1 MGMVQN
7 VFISRFL
14 AVPILK
20 RTGLMVKDHLS
31 RFWTDRR
38 GGIVLMYALS
48 LPVLAF
54 AVGFAV
60 DFGRAAQLRT
70 RLNSA
75 ADAAALAALTPAMM
89 AQSNAVAQKAA
100 VSMFNGQAG
109 ALAGLANGDTTV
121 TVTVTNPSNNSLIR
135 NVSVCYGAAEQTIF
149 AGILGAQ
156 TLGLSN
162 CASAHAQVPPNIDF
176 YLLLDNSPSMSL
188 PATQAGIT
196 SMQSLTLNEE
206 NGGCAFACHQ
216 ASTNNGDTAGNPC
229 ADGTMPTLNGG
240 QYCASSHGAQI
251 DNFKLARN
259 NGITLRLDELT
270 SAVRTMMATAQ
281 TAASTTP
288 YNPPPVYRFAA
299 NSMDSLWQIGFNT
312 LMPLTVNFSSAWTS
326 AAANFGVMQMFSNN
340 NVCANASCTS
350 AAGGGDVESNYDNA
364 LSNANAQLPDPGA
377 GTNQAG
383 DKPQE
388 ILFFVT
394 DGVEDEQSGGI
405 RLIQPINGGVSTNYC
420 SQIKARGIKIAILY
434 TEYLPVPV
442 NSFYVDNVE
451 PFQPEIGPAL
461 QACASPGLYYDAAIG
476 ADLGQALSTLF
487 EAAVRSAS
495 LTQ

>member
-1 MGMVQN
+1 
-7 VFISRFL
+7 
-14 AVPILK
+14 
-20 RTGLMVKDHLS
+20 
-31 RFWTDRR
+31 
-38 GGIVLMYALS
+38 
-48 LPVLAF
+48 
-54 AVGFAV
+54 
-60 DFGRAAQLRT
+60 
-70 RLNSA
+70 
-75 ADAAALAALTPAMM
+75 
-89 AQSNAVAQKAA
+89 
-100 VSMFNGQAG
+100 
-109 ALAGLANGDTTV
+109 
-121 TVTVTNPSNNSLIR
+121 
-135 NVSVCYGAAEQTIF
+135 
-149 AGILGAQ
+149 
-156 TLGLSN
+156 
-162 CASAHAQVPPNIDF
+162 
-176 YLLLDNSPSMSL
+176 
-188 PATQAGIT
+188 
-196 SMQSLTLNEE
+196 
-206 NGGCAFACHQ
+206 
-216 ASTNNGDTAGNPC
+216 
-229 ADGTMPTLNGG
+229 
-240 QYCASSHGAQI
+240 
-251 DNFKLARN
+251 
-259 NGITLRLDELT
+259 
-270 SAVRTMMATAQ
+270 
-281 TAASTTP
+281 
-288 YNPPPVYRFAA
+288 
-299 NSMDSLWQIGFNT
+299 MDSLWQIGFNT

>member
-1 MGMVQN
+1 MSNERV
-7 VFISRFL
+7 
-14 AVPILK
+14 
-20 RTGLMVKDHLS
+20 S
-31 RFWTDRR
+31 RFWKDCR
-38 GGIVLMYALS
+38 GSVVLIYAIA

-75 ADAAALAALTPAMM
+75 ADAAALAALTPSMM
-89 AQSNAVAQKAA
+89 AQTNAVAQQAA

-121 TVTVTNPSNNSLIR
+121 TVTVTNPNNNALIR
-135 NVSVCYGAAEQTIF
+135 NVSVCYNAAEQTIF
-149 AGILGAQ
+149 AGILGAT
-156 TLGLSN
+156 TLALGS
-162 CASAHAQVPPNIDF
+162 CANAHAQVPPNIDF

-196 SMQSLTLNEE
+196 MMQSLTADQE

-216 ASTNNGDTAGNPC
+216 ASNNTWDPNTGAGDTAGNPC
-229 ADGTMPTLNGG
+229 IDGTSPTLNVKGYL
-240 QYCASSHGAQI
+240 YCVDSKGNPIVNGQI
-251 DNFKLARN
+251 DNFQLSRN

-270 SAVRTMMATAQ
+270 TAVQTMMATAQ
-281 TAASTTP
+281 TSIATAP
-288 YNPPPVYRFAA
+288 YNPPPAFRFAA
-299 NSMDSLWQIGFNT
+299 NSMDSLWQIGFTN
-312 LMPLTVNFSSAWTS
+312 LMPLTPNFISGWAT
-326 AAANFGVMQMFSNN
+326 AKANFGVMEMYSNN
-340 NVCANASCTS
+340 NVCAQASCPS
-350 AAGGGDVESNYDNA
+350 SGGVGDVESNYDNA
-364 LSNANAQLPDPGA
+364 MSSANAQMPNPGN
-377 GTNQAG
+377 GTNQSG

-388 ILFFVT
+388 VLFVVT
-394 DGVEDEQSGGI
+394 DGVEDEESGGI
-405 RLIQPINGGVSTNYC
+405 RLIQQINGGTATNYC
-420 SQIKARGIKIAILY
+420 DQIKARGIKIAILY

-442 NSFYVDNVE
+442 NPFYVNNVE

-476 ADLGQALSTLF
+476 VDLGVALSQLF
-487 EAAVRSAS
+487 QASVQSAN